1 MDDKHSGPA
10 APHTSPKTSQPENPL
25 LPKKK
30 TAIPHPLHFSN
41 MTDKEPHWK
50 VDVLGQIS
58 IPSPIPV
65 LPKSLALAYHN
76 YNKYYEEQGFLKTE
90 RKLTFYPRAV
100 EGSAFLSSLLRHYFP
115 GPDFTVKPIWPG
127 IGVDE
132 GLQLHSILADVPIE
146 GTQNFAVRR
155 TGSTVE
161 IAALFIVVTSPMFL
175 QLSARKRPTT
185 LAVDK
190 QWIDAKG
197 RLVIEADTIMTG
209 GTVVLLAGTWNPT
222 TPTFEFYKFSS
233 RQMRAGELTPWIDQ
247 TLSLAKGSI
256 TNSVPLD
263 PKMAGLADM
272 MFKATR
278 DAFPINSTN
287 IQPSFGAALAPPPP
301 PQERQSIFEPTLAQD
316 QRSQYSENN
325 IFREP
330 STAPTFIP
338 IAPSQPVT
346 TPASAVQK
354 PKRDRG
360 PAVPDYTGVDEAYM
374 QTVRETTRGL
384 LIDGATGK
392 MINRNKQAALRELAE
407 RVGYTILAANT
418 GVRKR

>member
-1 MDDKHSGPA
+1 
-10 APHTSPKTSQPENPL
+10 
-25 LPKKK
+25 
-30 TAIPHPLHFSN
+30 

-58 IPSPIPV
+58 IPPPIPV

-90 RKLTFYPRAV
+90 RGLTFYPRAV
-100 EGSAFLSSLLRHYFP
+100 EGSAFLSNILRHHFP

-127 IGVDE
+127 IGVGE
-132 GLQLHSILADVPIE
+132 EFQLHGIMADVPIE

-155 TGSTVE
+155 TGSTTE
-161 IAALFIVVTSPMFL
+161 IAALFIVITGPMFL

-190 QWIDAKG
+190 KWIDAKG
-197 RLVIEADTIMTG
+197 RLVIDARTIMTG
-209 GTVVLLAGTWNPT
+209 GTVVLLTGTWNPT
-222 TPTFEFYKFSS
+222 APTFEFYKFSS
-233 RQMRAGELTPWIDQ
+233 GQMRTGELTPWIDQ
-247 TLSLAKGSI
+247 SLSLAKGSI
-256 TNSVPLD
+256 TNSISLD
-263 PKMAGLADM
+263 PKYANLAEM

-278 DAFPINSTN
+278 DAFPITSTN
-287 IQPSFGAALAPPPP
+287 IQPPFGTASALPPP
-301 PQERQSIFEPTLAQD
+301 PQERQTVDEPMPVLD
-316 QRSQYSENN
+316 QRSTYSGNN
-325 IFREP
+325 IFRQP
-330 STAPTFIP
+330 PPAPTSIP

-346 TPASAVQK
+346 TPASSIQK
-354 PKRDRG
+354 PKRGRG

-384 LIDGATGK
+384 LVDGATGK